1 MEVIFNENLS
11 LFYGTSPNIEIW
23 RIVWLEEFC
32 YGNLLRSLP
41 PLRERSAYPQWF
53 LSLRLFGEN
62 KFTVIVIGLIPVL
75 FL

>member
-1 MEVIFNENLS
+1 MEIIFNENLS

-41 PLRERSAYPQWF
+41 PLRERSASPQ
-53 LSLRLFGEN
+53 
-62 KFTVIVIGLIPVL
+62 
-75 FL
+75 